1 MILVGEIFNLSSGT
15 SVITGIKKKQFHF
28 KIPVYMDVYVNNN
41 FYSKLLI
48 EGLVLGTKNQIDNP
62 IFEIITVNVS
72 TILDKNI
79 FNNQNNIILIP
90 SVSPVKEESV

>member
-1 MILVGEIFNLSSGT
+1 
-15 SVITGIKKKQFHF
+15 
-28 KIPVYMDVYVNNN
+28 MDVYVNNN